1 MPPPRQVPESQSG
14 ARYVAAKAG
23 VSLMTVSRVFS
34 NSDRVSEST
43 RRRVL
48 EAAREVGYEPNS
60 SARALRQGHSRAVA
74 FIVASPGGLRGEFH
88 SDTLSSF
95 EEVISR
101 HGMSLEL
108 TIPDPGESVAHLV
121 RRLVASNAVRGAVIR
136 FDVLPPHDLGA
147 MADIDAPIMVASHP
161 SAAAEWAGRFGFVGF
176 DNAAGTRSAV
186 RHLYSLG
193 HREIAYLGGTPGW
206 LDSLQRE
213 AGFRAALKECGLKA
227 REECLRA
234 CDFGEG
240 FQRGAESMDG
250 IFARMNP
257 APTAVVC
264 ASDVIAAGAMASAR
278 RWGRLVPDD
287 LSVVGFDDNDW
298 CVFFQPH
305 LTTVRH
311 KGTELGAALGRA
323 FLDKLEQPEKALA
336 PIIIETPLIVRES
349 TAKPRAANKG
359 VPQ

>member
-1 MPPPRQVPESQSG
+1 MTSQRQNPENQSG

-60 SARALRQGHSRAVA
+60 SARALRQGRSRAVA

-95 EEVISR
+95 EAVVSAQ
-101 HGMSLEL
+101 GMSLEL
-108 TIPDPGESVAHLV
+108 TIPDPGESVSDLV

-136 FDVLPPHDLGA
+136 FDVLPPNDLAA

-161 SAAAEWAGRFGFVGF
+161 SAALEWAGRFGFVGF
-176 DNAAGTRSAV
+176 DNAAGTRAAV
-186 RHLYSLG
+186 RHLHALG

-213 AGFRAALKECGLKA
+213 AGFRAGLKECGLKV
-227 REECLRA
+227 REDCLRA

-240 FQRGAESMDG
+240 FARGAESMDTL
-250 IFARMNP
+250 FARTGP
-257 APTAVVC
+257 KPTAVVC
-264 ASDVIAAGAMASAR
+264 ASDNIAAGAMASAR
-278 RWGRLVPDD
+278 RWGRRVPDD

-311 KGTELGAALGRA
+311 KGTELGDALGHA
-323 FLDKLEQPEKALA
+323 FLRALDQPDRTLA
-336 PIIIETPLIVRES
+336 PIVLEAPLIVRES
-349 TAKPRAANKG
+349 TARPADIAKAAR
-359 VPQ
+359 P

>member
-1 MPPPRQVPESQSG
+1 MTSNRQSSETQSG

-34 NSDRVSEST
+34 NSDRVSDST

-60 SARALRQGHSRAVA
+60 SARALRAGHSRAVA

-95 EEVISR
+95 EAVISS
-101 HGMSLEL
+101 HGMSLDL
-108 TIPDPGESVAHLV
+108 TIPDPGEKVSDLV

-147 MADIDAPIMVASHP
+147 MADLEAPIMVASHP
-161 SAAAEWAGRFGFVGF
+161 SAATEWAGRFGFVGF
-176 DNAAGTRSAV
+176 DNAAGTRAAV
-186 RHLYSLG
+186 RHLVSLG

-213 AGFRAALKECGLKA
+213 EGFRAAMDECGLSI
-227 REECLRA
+227 REGCLRA

-240 FQRGAESMDG
+240 FTQGAEAMDG
-250 IFARMNP
+250 IFARLNP

-264 ASDVIAAGAMASAR
+264 ASDVLAAGAMASAR
-278 RWGRLVPDD
+278 RWGRKVPDD

-311 KGTELGAALGRA
+311 KGTELGDALGRA
-323 FLDKLEQPEKALA
+323 FMRKLEEPEAVLA
-336 PIIIETPLIVRES
+336 PIILEAPLIVRES
-349 TAKPRAANKG
+349 TARPAVSAKA
-359 VPQ
+359 VS